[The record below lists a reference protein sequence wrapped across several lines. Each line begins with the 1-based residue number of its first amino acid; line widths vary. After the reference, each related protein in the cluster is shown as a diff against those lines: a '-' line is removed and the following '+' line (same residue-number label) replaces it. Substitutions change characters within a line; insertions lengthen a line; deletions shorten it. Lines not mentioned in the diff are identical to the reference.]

1 MYNYIGNTLLSKLHT
16 RYCSVGM
23 AKNISNMT
31 KDLMTHRNR
40 RKIDSFEHTPTYLF
54 VTFQRGGIIR
64 QIWNDSKWVSKVL
77 YCNRPELTT

>member
-1 MYNYIGNTLLSKLHT
+1 MYNYIGNTLLSKLYT

-31 KDLMTHRNR
+31 KDLVTHHNR
-40 RKIDSFEHTPTYLF
+40 RKIDSFEHTPTYLV

-77 YCNRPELTT
+77 YRDGLELMT